1 MSQLS
6 SADWLSHRPEIRVLD
21 CTIRDGG
28 LMNNHHFEDHVVKAV
43 YDACVASGID
53 YMEIGYRGSRKNIKL
68 GEHGC
73 WKYCQ
78 EEDIRRIV
86 GDNATV

>member
-1 MSQLS
+1 MSAPLRHLQRLLHLSSIELFTMSQPS

-43 YDACVASGID
+43 YDACVAKWAAPSLT
-53 YMEIGYRGSRKNIKL
+53 S
-68 GEHGC
+68 
-73 WKYCQ
+73 
-78 EEDIRRIV
+78 
-86 GDNATV
+86 T